1 MMVSTDLARLLA
13 AADSAITT
21 PGPGR
26 FDGDLSVGVD
36 LGTACVLLVA
46 VDSTGLPVAGVL
58 RWADV
63 VRDGVVLDFVGAA
76 TIVRELRAEVE
87 AKLGTALSR
96 AAVTIPPG
104 VGAANARGHR
114 YVVEAAGLD
123 CTALVEEPVAANAVL
138 GLRDGAIVDVG
149 GGTTGIAVV
158 RDGEVV
164 STADEA
170 TGGHH
175 LDLVIAGAYRVSVE
189 EAEGMKRDPAR
200 HAELLPV
207 VRPVLEKV
215 ATIVGRAVAGHP
227 VDELHLV
234 GGTSAFG
241 GIAEVVTAVTGIR
254 AVVPGNPLFVTP
266 LGVAYHDLSP
276 VRGSWEG

>member
-1 MMVSTDLARLLA
+1 
-13 AADSAITT
+13 
-21 PGPGR
+21 
-26 FDGDLSVGVD
+26 
-36 LGTACVLLVA
+36 
-46 VDSTGLPVAGVL
+46 
-58 RWADV
+58 
-63 VRDGVVLDFVGAA
+63 
-76 TIVRELRAEVE
+76 VE

-200 HAELLPV
+200 QAELLPV

>member
-1 MMVSTDLARLLA
+1 M
-13 AADSAITT
+13 
-21 PGPGR
+21 
-26 FDGDLSVGVD
+26 
-36 LGTACVLLVA
+36 
-46 VDSTGLPVAGVL
+46 
-58 RWADV
+58 
-63 VRDGVVLDFVGAA
+63 
-76 TIVRELRAEVE
+76 
-87 AKLGTALSR
+87 
-96 AAVTIPPG
+96 
-104 VGAANARGHR
+104 
-114 YVVEAAGLD
+114 
-123 CTALVEEPVAANAVL
+123 
-138 GLRDGAIVDVG
+138 
-149 GGTTGIAVV
+149 
-158 RDGEVV
+158 

-189 EAEGMKRDPAR
+189 EVEGMKRDAAR
-200 HAELLPV
+200 QAELLPV

>member
-46 VDSTGLPVAGVL
+46 VDSTGLPVAGAL

-76 TIVRELRAEVE
+76 RIVRELRAEVE

-158 RDGEVV
+158 RTGRSCPPRTRRRAGTI
-164 STADEA
+164 ST
-170 TGGHH
+170 
-175 LDLVIAGAYRVSVE
+175 SSS
-189 EAEGMKRDPAR
+189 PAR
-200 HAELLPV
+200 
-207 VRPVLEKV
+207 
-215 ATIVGRAVAGHP
+215 
-227 VDELHLV
+227 
-234 GGTSAFG
+234 
-241 GIAEVVTAVTGIR
+241 TG
-254 AVVPGNPLFVTP
+254 
-266 LGVAYHDLSP
+266 
-276 VRGSWEG
+276 

>member
-46 VDSTGLPVAGVL
+46 VDSTGLPVAGAL

-76 TIVRELRAEVE
+76 RIVRELRAEVE

-189 EAEGMKRDPAR
+189 EAEGMKRDAAR
-200 HAELLPV
+200 QAELLPV

-227 VDELHLV
+227 VDEFHLV

>member
-189 EAEGMKRDPAR
+189 EAEGMKRDAAR
-200 HAELLPV
+200 QAELLPV

>member
-46 VDSTGLPVAGVL
+46 VDSTGLPVAGAL

>member
-1 MMVSTDLARLLA
+1 M
-13 AADSAITT
+13 
-21 PGPGR
+21 
-26 FDGDLSVGVD
+26 
-36 LGTACVLLVA
+36 
-46 VDSTGLPVAGVL
+46 
-58 RWADV
+58 
-63 VRDGVVLDFVGAA
+63 
-76 TIVRELRAEVE
+76 
-87 AKLGTALSR
+87 
-96 AAVTIPPG
+96 TIPPG

-189 EAEGMKRDPAR
+189 EAEGMKRDAAR
-200 HAELLPV
+200 QAELLPV